1 MWVNMDLL
9 VWEAEGDWA
18 AGEHDQRERSPGRME
33 PVGTAGDEP
42 HLVVER
48 LDSGVVDPQ
57 PDSGQDAVAV
67 GADRAGE
74 LDERL
79 QAAAT
84 GLGAPAVEQL
94 SRLGGA
100 QVAGEDL
107 AQALLEPVGVPCRPT
122 VAAQL
127 AQRDG
132 LGVGQALGALEQ
144 YPAGALEP
152 LGLGRVHSAQL
163 VPDLA
168 ADLIERVGG
177 ELDHVERVDA
187 HGRLG
192 GVPGLATDFKKAG
205 PMSVNS
211 VR

>member
-1 MWVNMDLL
+1 M
-9 VWEAEGDWA
+9 
-18 AGEHDQRERSPGRME
+18 
-33 PVGTAGDEP
+33 
-42 HLVVER
+42 
-48 LDSGVVDPQ
+48 
-57 PDSGQDAVAV
+57 

-107 AQALLEPVGVPCRPT
+107 AQALLEPVGAPCRPT

-205 PMSVNS
+205 PMSVDTVVSRAARSAPSSAKNRSKAAVSLPSAPHTTLPLRWSVTS

>member
-1 MWVNMDLL
+1 
-9 VWEAEGDWA
+9 
-18 AGEHDQRERSPGRME
+18 ME

-48 LDSGVVDPQ
+48 LDSGVVDPSRTAARM
-57 PDSGQDAVAV
+57 PSRWVRIVPASLTSGC
-67 GADRAGE
+67 R
-74 LDERL
+74 RL
-79 QAAAT
+79 RLALAHQRSSGSAA
-84 GLGAPAVEQL
+84 
-94 SRLGGA
+94 S
-100 QVAGEDL
+100 
-107 AQALLEPVGVPCRPT
+107 
-122 VAAQL
+122 
-127 AQRDG
+127 
-132 LGVGQALGALEQ
+132 QALGALEQ

-205 PMSVNS
+205 PMSVDTVVSRAARSAPSSAKNRSKAAVSLPSAPQATLPLRWSVTS